1 MNWQIAAG
9 YALLVINVVVL
20 IGLDDSLQC
29 SLRRSVHTA
38 ADWLEW
44 FVAVGLSLL
53 LFLGFPGLAIY
64 LLFLGAYT

>member
-29 SLRRSVHTA
+29 SLRRPVRTA
-38 ADWLEW
+38 ADWLELHA
-44 FVAVGLSLL
+44 AVVLALL
-53 LFLGFPGLAIY
+53 LSLGFPGLAIY